1 MNNYGYTM
9 PNMPNY
15 YPAPFSRQ
23 VQGQSPPPPQ
33 MQLIIVH
40 GKGGAD
46 AFQMGPNSSV
56 LLLDETAPVVWLK
69 ETDGAGFPTLTD
81 YEITK
86 REHPAEPDYNA
97 LIDRIAK
104 LEEALHAQSNSP
116 ATGTGTAANAGS
128 AGSGE

>member
-1 MNNYGYTM
+1 MNNYGYMM

-23 VQGQSPPPPQ
+23 AQGQSPPPPQ
-33 MQLIIVH
+33 MEVIVVH
-40 GKGGAD
+40 GQGGAD

-56 LLLDETAPVVWLK
+56 LLLDDTAPVVWLK
-69 ETDGAGFPTLTD
+69 KTDGAGYATLID
-81 YEITK
+81 YDITK

-97 LIDRIAK
+97 LMDRIAK

>member
-1 MNNYGYTM
+1 MNNYGYMM

-23 VQGQSPPPPQ
+23 AQGQPPLPPQ
-33 MQLIIVH
+33 MEVIVVH
-40 GKGGAD
+40 GHGGAD
-46 AFQMGPNSSV
+46 AFQMGPNSTG
-56 LLLDETAPVVWLK
+56 LLLDDTAPVVWLK
-69 ETDGAGFPTLTD
+69 KTDGAGYATLID
-81 YEITK
+81 YDITK

-97 LIDRIAK
+97 LMDRIAK

-116 ATGTGTAANAGS
+116 ATGTGTGTA

>member
-1 MNNYGYTM
+1 MNNYGYMM

-23 VQGQSPPPPQ
+23 SQGQPLPPPQ
-33 MQLIIVH
+33 MEVIVVH
-40 GKGGAD
+40 GQGGAD

-56 LLLDETAPVVWLK
+56 LLLDDTAPVVWLK
-69 ETDGAGFPTLTD
+69 KTDGAGYATLID
-81 YEITK
+81 YDITK

-97 LIDRIAK
+97 LMDRITK
-104 LEEALHAQSNSP
+104 LEEALHAQSNST
-116 ATGTGTAANAGS
+116 ATGTGTAAGG

>member
-1 MNNYGYTM
+1 MNNYGYMM

-23 VQGQSPPPPQ
+23 AQGQPPLPPQ
-33 MQLIIVH
+33 MEVIVVH
-40 GKGGAD
+40 GHGGAD

-56 LLLDETAPVVWLK
+56 LLLDDTAPVVWLK
-69 ETDGAGFPTLTD
+69 KTDGAGYATLID
-81 YEITK
+81 YDITK

-97 LIDRIAK
+97 LMDRIAK
-104 LEEALHAQSNSP
+104 LEEALHAQSNST
-116 ATGTGTAANAGS
+116 ATGTGTGTAAGG

>member
-1 MNNYGYTM
+1 MNNYGYMM

-23 VQGQSPPPPQ
+23 AQGQPLPPPQ
-33 MQLIIVH
+33 MEVIVVH
-40 GKGGAD
+40 GHGGAD

-56 LLLDETAPVVWLK
+56 LLLDDTAPVVWLK
-69 ETDGAGFPTLTD
+69 KTDGAGYATLID
-81 YEITK
+81 YDITK

-97 LIDRIAK
+97 LMDRITK
-104 LEEALHAQSNSP
+104 LEEALHAQSNST
-116 ATGTGTAANAGS
+116 ATGTCTAAGG

>member
-1 MNNYGYTM
+1 MNNYGYMM

-23 VQGQSPPPPQ
+23 AQGQTAPPPQ
-33 MQLIIVH
+33 MEVIVVH
-40 GKGGAD
+40 GQGGAD

-56 LLLDETAPVVWLK
+56 LLLDDTAPVVWLK
-69 ETDGAGFPTLTD
+69 KTDGAGYATLID
-81 YEITK
+81 YDITK

-97 LIDRIAK
+97 LMDRIAK

-116 ATGTGTAANAGS
+116 ATGAGTGTAA
-128 AGSGE
+128 GSGE